1 MIACRDVGHH
11 PASHAM
17 PGNGYV
23 IRIDAQGCGLRG
35 IAQEGEH
42 GVGILQVLCKA
53 EIPGA
58 APGAAIVK
66 RHRVPAAEPDGW
78 YKRPSTETP
87 WLGMSSTVMA
97 AGCSRSG
104 GESLEI
110 SA

>member
-11 PASHAM
+11 PASHAV
-17 PGNGYV
+17 PSES
-23 IRIDAQGCGLRG
+23 DTLG
-35 IAQEGEH
+35 ISASTASASSRFCEMKSYSD
-42 GVGILQVLCKA
+42 L
-53 EIPGA
+53 
-58 APGAAIVK
+58 APRPAIIE
-66 RHRVPAAEPDGW
+66 RHSVPAAAPDGW